1 MDYDQVFQFI
11 QDLIQENDLE
21 CMGICYDP
29 YNANSLI
36 SKAEKANYPML
47 EVRQGTITL
56 NVPTRTFREQVYEGN
71 VIHNKNT

>member
-1 MDYDQVFQFI
+1 MGFKTKKARRFALSRTRKAGECSITQLESGIVDYDQVFQFI

-36 SKAEKANYPML
+36 SKAEK
-47 EVRQGTITL
+47 
-56 NVPTRTFREQVYEGN
+56 PTTQC
-71 VIHNKNT
+71 

>member
-36 SKAEKANYPML
+36 SKAEKANHPML
-47 EVRQGTITL
+47 EVRQERL
-56 NVPTRTFREQVYEGN
+56 L
-71 VIHNKNT
+71 